1 VVCVCIVLAT
11 NLNTKIHFSS
21 QFWQTSKKKW

>member
-21 QFWQTSKKKW
+21 QFW